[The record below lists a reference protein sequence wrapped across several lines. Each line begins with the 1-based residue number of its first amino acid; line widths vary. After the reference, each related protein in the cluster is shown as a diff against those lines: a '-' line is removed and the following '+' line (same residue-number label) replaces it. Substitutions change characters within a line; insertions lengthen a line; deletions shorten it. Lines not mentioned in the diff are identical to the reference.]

1 MSEYVPYSGIPVIL
15 STISLSTCMVPPHY
29 IRGGTPLLLE
39 LIKTL
44 EFISTGNISHVDHTI
59 IFEEFMSYPR
69 YDVLKIPWLG
79 IPKL

>member
-29 IRGGTPLLLE
+29 IRGGTPLLS

-44 EFISTGNISHVDHTI
+44 EFISTVFIMPCSDPVY
-59 IFEEFMSYPR
+59 S
-69 YDVLKIPWLG
+69 LG
-79 IPKL
+79 GTPFDCAQCGDKGCTSSARPS